1 MFKKCFPEVPVMA
14 LTATATPRVQR
25 DVVLQLALR
34 DCVMF
39 CSSFNRANLTC
50 ELAYGCASHQRAGC
64 STGFPVL

>member
-14 LTATATPRVQR
+14 LTATATPRVQQ

-39 CSSFNRANLTC
+39 CSSFNRANLT
-50 ELAYGCASHQRAGC
+50 
-64 STGFPVL
+64 